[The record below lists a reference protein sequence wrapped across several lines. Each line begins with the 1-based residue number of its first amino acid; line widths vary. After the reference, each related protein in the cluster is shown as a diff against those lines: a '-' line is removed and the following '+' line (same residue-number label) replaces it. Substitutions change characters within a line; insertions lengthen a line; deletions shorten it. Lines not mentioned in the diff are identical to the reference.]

1 MINLLRAM
9 ILEAE
14 IGNSSQAQGGDGHRA
29 FFLILWLQP
38 GKSSVPD
45 LSFPLSSDLPIP
57 QHPAD
62 PCSLVTAYTGPFSPC
77 QGLHC

>member
-1 MINLLRAM
+1 M
-9 ILEAE
+9 
-14 IGNSSQAQGGDGHRA
+14 
-29 FFLILWLQP
+29 
-38 GKSSVPD
+38 PD

-62 PCSLVTAYTGPFSPC
+62 PCSLQAAFAEWAAELVTAYTGPFSPC